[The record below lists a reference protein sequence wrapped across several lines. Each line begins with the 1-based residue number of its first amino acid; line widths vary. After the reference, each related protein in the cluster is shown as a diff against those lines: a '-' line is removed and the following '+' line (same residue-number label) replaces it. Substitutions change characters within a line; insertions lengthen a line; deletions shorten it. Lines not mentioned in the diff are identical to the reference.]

1 MHNNP
6 IQRRLRLFG
15 CLLPALLAAGCFNPP
30 QPPPESADSQP
41 APAAAPAAAAEIRP
55 FDPAE
60 GKTVVDP
67 TRPITDP
74 ITGPLAALQNAREKI
89 PQLAIQHAINLFQ
102 ASEGRYPA
110 SFEEF
115 MTRII
120 QENRISLPQL
130 PQGLAWEYD
139 VESHQL
145 LVVQSAA
152 QP

>member
-1 MHNNP
+1 MKTQH
-6 IQRRLRLFG
+6 IL
-15 CLLPALLAAGCFNPP
+15 CTLLPGLCLVAGCFDPP
-30 QPPPESADSQP
+30 QPPPEPP
-41 APAAAPAAAAEIRP
+41 APQAAAPAKSADIQQFNPAA
-55 FDPAE
+55 
-60 GKTVVDP
+60 GKTIVDP

-110 SFEEF
+110 SFDEF

-130 PQGLAWEYD
+130 PQGLTWEYD
-139 VESHQL
+139 VEAHQL
-145 LVVQSAA
+145 LVVQASAN
-152 QP
+152 P